1 MKKVLI
7 FEDEPTI
14 IEAIKQELIKWQY
27 QVDAIIK
34 WEQVLEQVQ
43 AFKPDLILMDI
54 FLPAFDGFYWTQKL
68 REFTKIPIIFIS
80 SADLNQ
86 NAVRAL
92 MIGADDYL
100 VKPFTLEL
108 LVAKIQALFR
118 RLDQHKEEYNLNFAN
133 YQLNQLTNELS
144 KGTIVV
150 KLTPTESL
158 ILKLLAINKGEI
170 VTKIKIIQALWQ
182 GNNFIDE
189 NALNVNISRLRTK
202 LEPLGLKEKLVTIR
216 GKGYLLVL

>member
-1 MKKVLI
+1 MLR
-7 FEDEPTI
+7 PTARGLGRI
-14 IEAIKQELIKWQY
+14 
-27 QVDAIIK
+27 D
-34 WEQVLEQVQ
+34 
-43 AFKPDLILMDI
+43 
-54 FLPAFDGFYWTQKL
+54 
-68 REFTKIPIIFIS
+68 
-80 SADLNQ
+80 Q

-100 VKPFTLEL
+100 VKPFALDL
-108 LVAKIQALFR
+108 LVAKMQVLFK
-118 RLDQHKEEYNLNFAN
+118 RLDQQSDEHLLTFAS

-144 KGTIVV
+144 QGEAVV

-158 ILKLLAINKGEI
+158 ILKLLVINQGEI
-170 VTKIKIIQALWQ
+170 VTKLKLIQALWQ

-202 LEPLGLKEKLVTIR
+202 LAPVGLKDKLVTVR

>member
-202 LEPLGLKEKLVTIR
+202 LEPLGLKEKLVTI
-216 GKGYLLVL
+216 

>member
-27 QVDAIIK
+27 QVEAIIK

-189 NALNVNISRLRTK
+189 NVLNVNISRLRTK